1 MKHLEE
7 LSRQHVEEAI
17 QAGLRSQSAHR
28 ARFEHIHPAATATP
42 QKARRL
48 DPQLSAQPSWFT
60 LLIYRFLKF
69 GG

>member
-28 ARFEHIHPAATATP
+28 ARFEHKQPPHPATA
-42 QKARRL
+42 QKAGR
-48 DPQLSAQPSWFT
+48 PAPIPSSESSWFA
-60 LLIYRFLKF
+60 LLKYWILNF